1 MAEALWI
8 SLALVF
14 VVEGL
19 LPALNPAAWRRMF
32 EQLLQLDDEQIRRFG
47 LGSMVLGLLLLWL
60 IQALS

>member
-8 SLALVF
+8 ALALVF

-60 IQALS
+60 VQALS

>member
-8 SLALVF
+8 ALALVF

-32 EQLLQLDDEQIRRFG
+32 EQIMQLNDQQIRMIG
-47 LGSMVLGLLLLWL
+47 LASMVAGLVMLWIL
-60 IQALS
+60 Q